1 MEKIK
6 RKCWLLKKNGGCKMV
21 KDVSGYSSQ
30 FEHYLNKTFKKRISQ
45 WIFMWYVHSHII
57 NWYEILSTL
66 YEHIL
71 KMSCVT
77 LFVRANYF
85 FFELYF
91 IIQMSNNFVRYIF
104 SNNFWNK
111 FWFYYLNIVNCTT
124 NESFLS
130 PRYPS

>member
-85 FFELYF
+85 FFSNYISLFRCQIILYVIFSETISEINFDF
-91 IIQMSNNFVRYIF
+91 II
-104 SNNFWNK
+104 
-111 FWFYYLNIVNCTT
+111 
-124 NESFLS
+124 
-130 PRYPS
+130 